1 MKNKETEIATNVSSG
16 AEKVEVVEK
25 EIKKEREKGG
35 SKKTVKTVKSA
46 KGDAALGD
54 SVNRS
59 ERISAKKIN
68 SQSSGSRAE
77 KESEA
82 AKARVELAIKKK
94 EEKEKRREEKAKK
107 RAEWIEARKKYIA
120 EENAKIEKRLAEKKA
135 KAEKH
140 AAERKALAE
149 KRAAERE
156 KAVRER
162 AHAKANKN
170 QANSR
175 KKSNR
180 KKNGGSEKR
189 ESRAKGYGGWIAAV
203 VTLGVTTLALAATV
217 TVGAI
222 EMNAMKTGMTGTQ
235 MGTMYE
241 LTGIMEHVDDDLDRV
256 RISASP
262 AQQSRIL
269 TDLLVQARLAEA
281 DLEKLP
287 VPMEAD
293 RNITEFIN
301 RTATES
307 ERMLSKLRNGEKL
320 SKEDIAALEGLYKTN
335 HSIREELDKLTEEL
349 TDKDLMDYMKEGVGM
364 VSEALDRLEKMT
376 LEENRAALE
385 KGMEKIKEKGAG
397 MGRMAPEAGEKGES
411 AIDCAKAEELCKGY
425 FQKYNIDDY
434 QCVGETVNHN
444 YSAYNVQGFDQNGS
458 MLFAEIDRKSG
469 KLITFDYYEEAS
481 AENFDIDNAQRI
493 AEEFLESLG
502 YENMTTARL
511 SQSGSTADFTFVYEM
526 DGVAYYPDTVH
537 VKVCRTRGLVCG
549 LDATKYL
556 KNHRGRVEVSA
567 KINLET
573 AYGKLNEKLS
583 VEASRL
589 AVVSTA
595 RGERTAYEFLCS
607 YEDANYFVY
616 LDANTG
622 EEIAILN
629 AQNIC

>member
-1 MKNKETEIATNVSSG
+1 MKKKETEIATNVSSG

-25 EIKKEREKGG
+25 EIKKTRGDDAKAR
-35 SKKTVKTVKSA
+35 VKTVKSA
-46 KGDAALGD
+46 KGGAALGD
-54 SVNRS
+54 SVKS
-59 ERISAKKIN
+59 SGKVSAKKMN
-68 SQSSGSRAE
+68 SESGNSRAI

-94 EEKEKRREEKAKK
+94 EEKAKRKEEKLKK
-107 RAEWIEARKKYIA
+107 RAEKIEAYKKYVA

-140 AAERKALAE
+140 AAERKAIAE
-149 KRAAERE
+149 KRAAEKE

-170 QANSR
+170 EAHAR
-175 KKSNR
+175 KKKEKASR
-180 KKNGGSEKR
+180 QEKGDKKR

-217 TVGAI
+217 TVGAL
-222 EMNAMKTGMTGTQ
+222 EMNEMRTGMTGAQ

-241 LTGIMEHVDDDLDRV
+241 LTGLMEHVDDDLDRV
-256 RISASP
+256 RISVSP
-262 AQQSRIL
+262 TQQSRIL

-287 VPMEAD
+287 VSLEKD

-301 RTATES
+301 RTAMES
-307 ERMLSKLRNGEKL
+307 ERMLSKLRAGQAL
-320 SKEDIAALEGLYKTN
+320 TQEDLATLESLYKTN
-335 HSIREELDKLTEEL
+335 HSIREELDKLAEEL
-349 TDKDLMDYMKEGVGM
+349 TDKDLMEYIKDGAGM
-364 VSEALDRLEKMT
+364 MSEALDRLESLT

-385 KGMEKIKEKGAG
+385 GKMEKGKGAG
-397 MGRMAPEAGEKGES
+397 MERVAPKAEEKDQS
-411 AIDCAKAEELCKGY
+411 AIDATKAETLCKEY
-425 FQKYNIDDY
+425 FSKYSIDEY
-434 QCVGETVNHN
+434 QCVGETVTRN
-444 YSAYNVQGFDQNGS
+444 YSAYNVQGFDDNGS
-458 MLFAEIDRKSG
+458 MLFAEIDRKTG
-469 KLITFDYYEEAS
+469 DLITFDYYEEGS
-481 AENFDIDNAQRI
+481 AENFDLDNARRI
-493 AEEFLESLG
+493 AEEFLEALG
-502 YENMTTARL
+502 YEDMSVARF
-511 SQSGSTADFTFVYEM
+511 SESGSTSDFTFVYEI
-526 DGVAYYPDTVH
+526 DGVAYYPDTVR

-556 KNHRGRVEVSA
+556 KNHRGRDELSA
-567 KINLET
+567 KISMET
-573 AYGKLNEKLS
+573 AYEKLSDKLS

-589 AVVSTA
+589 AVVDTA
-595 RGERTAYEFLCS
+595 RGERAAYEFLCS

-629 AQNIC
+629 AQNIR

>member
-1 MKNKETEIATNVSSG
+1 M
-16 AEKVEVVEK
+16 
-25 EIKKEREKGG
+25 
-35 SKKTVKTVKSA
+35 
-46 KGDAALGD
+46 
-54 SVNRS
+54 
-59 ERISAKKIN
+59 
-68 SQSSGSRAE
+68 
-77 KESEA
+77 
-82 AKARVELAIKKK
+82 
-94 EEKEKRREEKAKK
+94 
-107 RAEWIEARKKYIA
+107 
-120 EENAKIEKRLAEKKA
+120 
-135 KAEKH
+135 
-140 AAERKALAE
+140 
-149 KRAAERE
+149 
-156 KAVRER
+156 
-162 AHAKANKN
+162 
-170 QANSR
+170 
-175 KKSNR
+175 
-180 KKNGGSEKR
+180 
-189 ESRAKGYGGWIAAV
+189 
-203 VTLGVTTLALAATV
+203 VTLGVTTLALATTV

-222 EMNAMKTGMTGTQ
+222 EMNAMRTGMTGAQ

-287 VPMEAD
+287 VPMESD

-301 RTATES
+301 RTAMES
-307 ERMLSKLRNGEKL
+307 ERMLAKLRKGEKL
-320 SKEDIAALEGLYKTN
+320 SEEDIATLERLYKTN
-335 HSIREELDKLTEEL
+335 HSIREELDKLAEAL
-349 TDKDLMDYMKEGVGM
+349 TDKDLMDYIKDGAGM

-397 MGRMAPEAGEKGES
+397 MERTAPEGEEKGQS
-411 AIDCAKAEELCKGY
+411 AIDTAKAEELCKGY
-425 FQKYNIDDY
+425 FQKYNIKDY
-434 QCVGETVNHN
+434 QCVGETVNHR
-444 YSAYNVQGFDQNGS
+444 YSAYNVQGYDDNGS

-481 AENFDIDNAQRI
+481 AENFDIDNAERI

-502 YENMTTARL
+502 YENMTVARL
-511 SQSGSTADFTFVYEM
+511 SESGSTADFTFVYEM

-556 KNHRGRVEVSA
+556 KNHRGRDEVSA
-567 KINLET
+567 KITLET
-573 AYGKLNEKLS
+573 AYEKLSAQLS

-629 AQNIC
+629 AQNIR